1 MYCIH
6 EITTIPY
13 CYSLPGSSVDANL
26 GEIIQI
32 GIPVPEGFVVTTSSF
47 ERLIQAHNIGNRLQE
62 IVESANVDDTIG
74 LLEAS
79 RRAKDIILSCEMPSE
94 VKLKIIEAYKN
105 LSERDDYQ
113 LKSSRERDPLI
124 VAVRSSATAED
135 EEEDF

>member
-1 MYCIH
+1 MDYDYVIGLDR
-6 EITTIPY
+6 IGKYDIK
-13 CYSLPGSSVDANL
+13 GAGGKGANL

-47 ERLIQAHNIGNRLQE
+47 NRLIQAHNIGNRLQE
-62 IVESANVDDTIG
+62 IVESANVDDTSG

-105 LSERDDYQ
+105 LSEQR
-113 LKSSRERDPLI
+113 
-124 VAVRSSATAED
+124 
-135 EEEDF
+135 